1 MSQTNESAPKSATP
15 PPIVPKKY
23 LFAFILVTLL
33 FPLWGFA
40 NDITNPMVAAFKRIL
55 LLTNFQSSLVQ
66 GAFYGGYAF
75 MAIPAALFIKKYS
88 YKSGILVGLTLY
100 SAAALFFPVAGMM
113 MSFPAFLVAFFIM
126 TCGLSFLETTSN
138 PYILS
143 MGDPATA
150 TRRLNL
156 SQSFNPM
163 GSLVGMFVAM
173 SLILANLVN
182 VRYDAEIAPD
192 LAQNAQAQ
200 ITKIV
205 SSKDSDEAK
214 WNKINELKLN
224 SWVAKSDTVT
234 QALKKHTPVKW
245 DEIIKATKATQDRLA
260 KALPIVENDKTS
272 DSEKWEA
279 LKSQNL
285 VDHLKDE
292 EIEKIKTSL
301 AKNKEIDW
309 PNSGVLDGSPDEEQ
323 ARRLIAKMDTSKWTG
338 IQKQELKVLQGPYF
352 AIGLVVALFLVIFI
366 FSKLPAS
373 HAEEDKSLHLA
384 PTLKRLFGNS
394 NYIFGVVAQTFYV
407 GAQIM
412 CWTYIIQYAGNEL
425 GMRASTAQGY
435 NIAAMIVFVSS
446 RFICTF
452 LMKYV
457 SPGSLLAS
465 LAVGGATFVAGAIFL
480 HGMLGLYSLMAVSA
494 CMSLMFPTI
503 YGIALDGLGDDAK
516 LGAAGLILA
525 IGGGCAMPLLQGK
538 IMDMEAFNLGS
549 YVLSSTRASFVLPF
563 ICFIVIILYG
573 IHAHRKHISE

>member
-1 MSQTNESAPKSATP
+1 MSQPNDPASPATP
-15 PPIVPKKY
+15 PPVVPKKF

-40 NDITNPMVAAFKRIL
+40 NDITNPMVAAFKKIL

-75 MAIPAALFIKKYS
+75 MAIPAALFIKKFS

-100 SAAALFFPVAGMM
+100 SLAALFFPVAGMM
-113 MSFPAFLVAFFIM
+113 MSFPAFLIAFFVM

-156 SQSFNPM
+156 SQAFNPM

-173 SLILANLVN
+173 TLILGNLVN

-192 LAQNAQAQ
+192 LAKNAQEQ
-200 ITKIV
+200 ISQIV
-205 SSKDSDEAK
+205 SSKDSDAAK
-214 WNKINELKLN
+214 WDKINELNLT
-224 SWVAKSDTVT
+224 SWVAKSDDI
-234 QALKKHTPVKW
+234 AKGLKENSPIKW
-245 DEIIKATKATQDRLA
+245 DAILSATKTTHERLA
-260 KALPIVENDKTS
+260 KALPVVENDKTT
-272 DSEKWEA
+272 DSEKWAA
-279 LKSQNL
+279 LKSQQL
-285 VDHLKDE
+285 TSTLKPADL
-292 EIEKIKTSL
+292 EKIETLLS
-301 AKNKEIDW
+301 KNKEIDW
-309 PNSGVLDGSPDEEQ
+309 ANSGVLDGSPNEEQ
-323 ARRLIAKMDTSKWTG
+323 ARRLIAQMDTSKWTG
-338 IQKQELKVLQGPYF
+338 IQKQELEVLQGPYF
-352 AIGLVVALFLVIFI
+352 AIGIVVAIFLVIFI

-394 NYIFGVVAQTFYV
+394 NYVFGVVAQAFYV

-425 GMRASTAQGY
+425 GMRPSTAQGY
-435 NIAAMIVFVSS
+435 NIVAMIVFVSS

-452 LMKYV
+452 LLKYV
-457 SPGSLLAS
+457 SPGSLLAA
-465 LAVGGATFVAGAIFL
+465 LATGGAAFVAGAIFIP
-480 HGMLGLYSLMAVSA
+480 GMTGLYSLMAVSA

-525 IGGGCAMPLLQGK
+525 IGGGCAMPLFQGK
-538 IMDMEAFNLGS
+538 IMDMDAFNLGS
-549 YVLSSTRASFVLPF
+549 YALSSTRASFVLPF
-563 ICFIVIILYG
+563 ICFIVIVLYG
-573 IHAHRKHISE
+573 IHAHKKHISE